1 MQTAARQSPEIEYA
15 RAKIFVAE
23 KAVSDAEAEAAGGWA
38 AMAFDA
44 ALSAWAKSEE
54 AERAA
59 FGLPFAIR
67 ETAAKVSV
75 AAKDVLMRAAGM
87 VVVVQG
93 SLPDDEDIEIPAFVL
108 ATDWSA
114 LKSEGAA
121 LRRFRDR
128 QDGGHLIKELLG

>member
-75 AAKDVLMRAAGM
+75 AAKDVLM
-87 VVVVQG
+87 
-93 SLPDDEDIEIPAFVL
+93 
-108 ATDWSA
+108 
-114 LKSEGAA
+114 K
-121 LRRFRDR
+121 LRRLMIMCVSRWYGLARHSFRHKTPYFKT
-128 QDGGHLIKELLG
+128 QDKGFHLEHTLVF